1 MAPSSKVPIYPR
13 PISPLSAESL
23 YLEPQDII
31 YETSQP
37 SSDDDSHARAAKRRR
52 IEKLG
57 EQYLRGDGLH
67 ILSAGL
73 QGPFHSKWKNPWG
86 KRGRATKRAA
96 AEIPET
102 VGRSVNML
110 QAQRSGRANA
120 RNGKVEEWLRRSS
133 AYSGLEL
140 GEQNSPTPVREKVVA
155 ATEDVIYGPSCRLDS
170 KFEMHKV
177 LGQSG
182 SHGQNTQPIASPS
195 RSVNCLYRLDA
206 DEAHIERRAWV
217 SPAANADRAEFA
229 ALKSKRRVVEVA
241 PSSAMLS
248 PFEYRRVPDE
258 VQKRRKS
265 EEVADQLQEENQ
277 SMAPPTTTE
286 QRNLHA
292 TSGNEGPD
300 ESERLHATSERAG
313 FPQAVTTSTS
323 SAIPALPTD
332 TSRGSVANLP
342 SAQKQSLDVPAPSTN
357 NLAFEEQALAEQ
369 FTPANATEEP
379 PQTANREE
387 LKATPVTSDVDG
399 HGSKLAS
406 EENQASHL
414 KDKVSS
420 GVDRNLSPETV
431 AKMGLVP
438 NTQDML
444 AGMSPLTFSTIKRVA
459 SGFERLAT
467 PATATKRRP
476 EKPNRT
482 ASSAQGERFS
492 SGSSQGSLKTRLR
505 VSKGGSS
512 VAIGKENRMISVG
525 EEEPNEQFADSITR
539 PAKECVLLEATL
551 KGLKSALKPSRP
563 PIRTAAFPSSKGS
576 FSTGIDGG
584 QNIPVIGD
592 DTLDLEG
599 TMNDLGSYLETW
611 DVEKEASGMAIDT

>member
-13 PISPLSAESL
+13 PVSPLSAESL
-23 YLEPQDII
+23 YLEPQEII

-52 IEKLG
+52 IQKLG

-86 KRGRATKRAA
+86 KRGRATKRAV

-102 VGRSVNML
+102 AGRPVNKL
-110 QAQRSGRANA
+110 QAQRSGRAKA
-120 RNGKVEEWLRRSS
+120 RNSKVEEWLRRSS

-140 GEQNSPTPVREKVVA
+140 DEQSSPTPVRVKVVA

-177 LGQSG
+177 VGHSG
-182 SHGQNTQPIASPS
+182 SREHDTQPVARPS
-195 RSVNCLYRLDA
+195 RSADCLYRMDA
-206 DEAHIERRAWV
+206 DDTHIKRRAWV
-217 SPAANADRAEFA
+217 SHAANADRAEFA

-241 PSSAMLS
+241 PSYTMLS
-248 PFEYRRVPDE
+248 PFEYRRVSDG
-258 VQKRRKS
+258 VQKPRKF

-277 SMAPPTTTE
+277 SGAPPATTQE
-286 QRNLHA
+286 RNLHA
-292 TSGNEGPD
+292 TSGDEGPD
-300 ESERLHATSERAG
+300 ESERLHATSERAD
-313 FPQAVTTSTS
+313 FPRAVITSTS
-323 SAIPALPTD
+323 SAIPALPTEI
-332 TSRGSVANLP
+332 SRGSVANLP
-342 SAQKQSLDVPAPSTN
+342 SAQPQSLDVPAPSTN
-357 NLAFEEQALAEQ
+357 NLAFEEQALAQ
-369 FTPANATEEP
+369 LLNPANVIEEP
-379 PQTANREE
+379 PQNTNGEL
-387 LKATPVTSDVDG
+387 LKAALFTRDVNG
-399 HGSKLAS
+399 HKSKLTS
-406 EENQASHL
+406 EENQTPHL
-414 KDKVSS
+414 QDKVSS
-420 GVDRNLSPETV
+420 GVDRTLLPETI
-431 AKMGLVP
+431 AKVGLVP

-444 AGMSPLTFSTIKRVA
+444 AGMRPLTFSTVKRAA

-476 EKPNRT
+476 EKSSRT
-482 ASSAQGERFS
+482 ASFAQGKRFS

-525 EEEPNEQFADSITR
+525 EEEPNEQLADSFTR
-539 PAKECVLLEATL
+539 PPKECVLPEASL
-551 KGLKSALKPSRP
+551 KGLKSGLKPSGP
-563 PIRTAAFPSSKGS
+563 PIRTAPFPSSKGS
-576 FSTGIDGG
+576 TSTGIDGG
-584 QNIPVIGD
+584 QNIPVMGD
-592 DTLDLEG
+592 DAFDLEG

-611 DVEKEASGMAIDT
+611 DVEKEASGMGIDT